1 MDKYF
6 IFFKFAFPSGE
17 FTVFTLNNS
26 TISVCF
32 LIERIISFVKNYFL
46 CKELLSLSEFFKSGF
61 PCFRKVPCRLPP
73 YSAFRQHRYS
83 HPSKHPQR
91 KP

>member
-26 TISVCF
+26 NISVCF
-32 LIERIISFVKNYFL
+32 LIERIISL
-46 CKELLSLSEFFKSGF
+46 CKELF
-61 PCFRKVPCRLPP
+61 PL
-73 YSAFRQHRYS
+73 
-83 HPSKHPQR
+83 
-91 KP
+91 